1 MTATCSKTS
10 NESRSRTCVLE
21 RDADTLELH
30 GFSGNLI
37 AVLAVPKT
45 VLPVH
50 TLEEL
55 AHQDN
60 YRYGL
65 IDNSALYSLFQV

>member
-1 MTATCSKTS
+1 M
-10 NESRSRTCVLE
+10 
-21 RDADTLELH
+21 TLELH

-55 AHQDN
+55 AHQDS